1 MGMVSRY
8 VGHPRRL
15 EYPMNRPQLVL
26 LGLQIIAVAHCYR
39 MMKFAVEAMEAEGER
54 VFPTQYML
62 PIKVPWLRPI

>member
-1 MGMVSRY
+1 
-8 VGHPRRL
+8 
-15 EYPMNRPQLVL
+15 MNRPQLVL